1 MVEKNR
7 LINFPISFFSIMLGL
22 LGFTIANQK
31 AVEILHLP
39 YNISTI
45 LIWFSV
51 GVFSLLL
58 LVFLMKLIKHT
69 SVVIDDYNHPIK
81 MNFFPT
87 IGITLIMFSIV
98 FIEINFALARNLWI
112 VGTMIQTIFTF
123 SLISKW
129 MHHDV
134 FEITHFNPSWFIP
147 AVGNI
152 LIPVSGVSFFSKE
165 ISWFYFS
172 VGFILWIVLLTIFF
186 YRAFF
191 HSKLAEKMLPTLF
204 LLMAPQAV
212 GFIAYVKLTGVIDPF
227 AKMLYYFT
235 LFTAMLL
242 LTQFRY
248 FTKIKYYLSWWAY
261 SFPISA
267 FSIATMLMFHKT
279 HMEFFKY
286 TAYFGFG
293 ILNVL
298 IVILIFQTIKYMMKK
313 EICIDE

>member
-39 YNISTI
+39 YKISSI
-45 LIWFSV
+45 MIWLSV
-51 GVFSLLL
+51 GIFSLLL
-58 LVFLMKLIKHT
+58 IVLITKLIKYT
-69 SVVIDDYNHPIK
+69 SVVIEDYNHPIK

-87 IGITLIMFSIV
+87 IGISLIMFSIV

-112 VGTMIQTIFTF
+112 IGTIIQTIFTF

-129 MHHDV
+129 MHQDV
-134 FEITHFNPSWFIP
+134 FKITHFNPSWFIP

-152 LIPVSGVSFFSKE
+152 LIPVSGISFYSKE

-186 YRAFF
+186 YRAFS
-191 HSKLAEKMLPTLF
+191 HSKIAEKMLPTLF

-212 GFIAYVKLTGVIDPF
+212 GFIAYVKLTGVVDPF
-227 AKMLYYFT
+227 AKILYYFT

-248 FTKIKYYLSWWAY
+248 FSKIKYYLSWWAY

-267 FSIATMLMFHKT
+267 FSIATMLMLHKT
-279 HMEFFKY
+279 NLSFFKY
-286 TAYFGFG
+286 VAYFGFG

-298 IVILIFQTIKYMMKK
+298 IVILIFQTIKYMIKK
-313 EICIDE
+313 EICIEE

>member
-39 YNISTI
+39 YDISSM

-51 GVFSLLL
+51 GVFSILLI
-58 LVFLMKLIKHT
+58 VFLLKLIKHT
-69 SVVIDDYNHPIK
+69 SVVIKEYNHPIK

-87 IGITLIMFSIV
+87 IGIALIMFSIV
-98 FIEINFALARNLWI
+98 LLEGNPIFARNIWI
-112 VGTMIQTIFTF
+112 VGTIIQTIFTF

-152 LIPVSGVSFFSKE
+152 LIPVSGISFFSKE

-172 VGFILWIVLLTIFF
+172 IGLILWIVLLTIFF

-191 HSKLAEKMLPTLF
+191 HSKIAEKMLPTLF

-212 GFIAYVKLTGVIDPF
+212 GFIAYVKLTGMIDPF
-227 AKMLYYFT
+227 AKILYYFT
-235 LFTAMLL
+235 LFTAILL
-242 LTQFRY
+242 LTQLRY

-267 FSIATMLMFHKT
+267 FTIATMLMFHKT

-293 ILNVL
+293 ILNIL
-298 IVILIFQTIKYMMKK
+298 ITILIFQTIKHIINK
-313 EICIDE
+313 EICIEE

>member
-39 YNISTI
+39 YNISSI
-45 LIWFSV
+45 MIWFSA

-58 LVFLMKLIKHT
+58 LVFLLKLIKHT
-69 SVVIDDYNHPIK
+69 SVVIEDYNHPIK

-98 FIEINFALARNLWI
+98 LLEGNPVLARNLWI
-112 VGTMIQTIFTF
+112 IGTIIQTIFTF

-134 FEITHFNPSWFIP
+134 FKITHFNPSWFIP

-152 LIPVSGVSFFSKE
+152 LIPVSGISFFSKE

-191 HSKLAEKMLPTLF
+191 HSKIAEKMLPTLF

-212 GFIAYVKLTGVIDPF
+212 GFIAYVKLTGVVDSF
-227 AKMLYYFT
+227 AKILYYFT

-242 LTQFRY
+242 FTQIRY
-248 FTKIKYYLSWWAY
+248 FTKIKYYLSWWAF

-267 FSIATMLMFHKT
+267 LSIATMLMLHKT
-279 HMEFFKY
+279 NLSFFKY
-286 TAYFGFG
+286 VAYFGFG

-298 IVILIFQTIKYMMKK
+298 IVILIFQTIRYMIKK
-313 EICIDE
+313 EICIEE

>member
-1 MVEKNR
+1 MIEKNR
-7 LINFPISFFSIMLGL
+7 LKNFPISFFSIMLGL

-31 AVEILHLP
+31 AVEILHLS
-39 YNISTI
+39 YNISSI

-58 LVFLMKLIKHT
+58 LVFLMKLMKHT
-69 SVVIDDYNHPIK
+69 SVVIEDYNHPIK

-98 FIEINFALARNLWI
+98 LYGLNPIIAKNAWI
-112 VGTMIQTIFTF
+112 VGTIIQTVFTF

-134 FEITHFNPSWFIP
+134 FKITHFNPSWFIP

-152 LIPVSGVSFFSKE
+152 LIPVSEVSFFSKE

-172 VGFILWIVLLTIFF
+172 VGLILWIVLLTIFF

-191 HSKLAEKMLPTLF
+191 HSKIAEKMLPTLF

-212 GFIAYVKLTGVIDPF
+212 GFLAYVKLTGVIDPF
-227 AKMLYYFT
+227 AKILYYFT
-235 LFTAMLL
+235 LFTAILL
-242 LTQFRY
+242 LTQIRY
-248 FTKIKYYLSWWAY
+248 FTKIKYYLSWWAF

-267 FSIATMLMFHKT
+267 FTIATMLMFHKT

-293 ILNVL
+293 ILNIL
-298 IVILIFQTIKYMMKK
+298 IAILIFQTIKHIIKK
-313 EICIDE
+313 EICIEE

>member
-39 YNISTI
+39 YNISSI

-98 FIEINFALARNLWI
+98 LLEGNPIIAKYTWI
-112 VGTMIQTIFTF
+112 VGTIIQTVFTL

-134 FEITHFNPSWFIP
+134 FKITHFNPSWFIP

-152 LIPVSGVSFFSKE
+152 LIPVSGISFFSKE

-172 VGFILWIVLLTIFF
+172 VGLILWIVLLTIFF

-227 AKMLYYFT
+227 AKILYYFT

-242 LTQFRY
+242 LTQIRY
-248 FTKIKYYLSWWAY
+248 FTKIKYYLSWWAF

-267 FSIATMLMFHKT
+267 FTISTMLMFHKT

-286 TAYFGFG
+286 IAYFGFG
-293 ILNVL
+293 ILNIL
-298 IVILIFQTIKYMMKK
+298 IAILIFQTIKHIIKK
-313 EICIDE
+313 EICIEE

>member
-1 MVEKNR
+1 MEEKNR
-7 LINFPISFFSIMLGL
+7 LKNFPISFFSIMLGL

-39 YNISTI
+39 YKISSI
-45 LIWFSV
+45 MIWFSV
-51 GVFSLLL
+51 GVFSILLIT
-58 LVFLMKLIKHT
+58 FLMKFIKYP
-69 SVVIDDYNHPIK
+69 SIVIDDYNHPIK

-98 FIEINFALARNLWI
+98 LLEGNPIIAKYIWI
-112 VGTMIQTIFTF
+112 VGTIIQTVFTF

-134 FEITHFNPSWFIP
+134 FQIEHFNPSWFIP

-152 LIPVSGVSFFSKE
+152 LIPVSGISFFSKE

-191 HSKLAEKMLPTLF
+191 HSKIAEKMLPTLF
-204 LLMAPQAV
+204 LLMTPQAV
-212 GFIAYVKLTGVIDPF
+212 GFIAYVKLTGMIDPF
-227 AKMLYYFT
+227 AKILYYFT

-267 FSIATMLMFHKT
+267 FTIATMLMFHKT
-279 HMEFFKY
+279 HMGFFRY

-293 ILNVL
+293 ILN
-298 IVILIFQTIKYMMKK
+298 ILIAILVIQTTKYIMKK
-313 EICIDE
+313 EICIEE